1 MKKIYLDI
9 LKLKK
14 EINFGFFTSNGGV
27 SKSNY
32 KSLNCSKNNED
43 DKNNV
48 SENLKIAK
56 QKLNIENKKLKLIH
70 QTHSNKII
78 KINNKNYKNSH
89 YGDGLITNN
98 KEIALGILTADCA
111 PIYIYDTKQEMICC
125 LHSGWKGTLNNI
137 VGKGIKIFK
146 SKKIK
151 NKNIVVVVGPCIG
164 FSNFEVDKN
173 FKDRFIKKNENYSN
187 FFKTKNKNKD
197 LFNLRGLINYQIRT
211 ENIKKIYNISKDTY
225 KNSSMFFSHRRSK
238 LQKNKQTGRMINI
251 ISFKI

>member
-1 MKKIYLDI
+1 MKKIYLNI
-9 LKLKK
+9 SKLKK

-27 SKSNY
+27 SKGNY
-32 KSLNCSKNNED
+32 KSLNCSKNNKD

-48 SENLKIAK
+48 SENLKIVK
-56 QKLNIENKKLKLIH
+56 QKLNIKNKKLKLIN

-78 KINNKNYKNSH
+78 KVNPKNYKNSH

-151 NKNIVVVVGPCIG
+151 AKNIVVVVGPCIG
-164 FSNFEVDKN
+164 FNNYEVDKN
-173 FKDRFIKKNENYSN
+173 FKDKFINRNENYSN
-187 FFKTKNKNKD
+187 FFKIKNKNKD
-197 LFNLRGLINYQIRT
+197 LFNLRGLINFQIRT
-211 ENIKKIYNISKDTY
+211 ENIKNIYNISRDTF
-225 KNSSMFFSHRRSK
+225 KNSSIFFSHRRSK
-238 LQKNKQTGRMINI
+238 HQKNKQTGRMINI
-251 ISFKI
+251 ISFKT